1 MAQNTTG
8 DRVKRFFGIDPE
20 DKLNEAS
27 FFDDGDFVEE
37 EVSTRDF
44 LRSLFP
50 TGAGIG
56 AYFKE
61 LFPFWGWI
69 FHYNLTW
76 LLGDL
81 IAGTFWESKLR
92 STNWR

>member
-1 MAQNTTG
+1 MAHNTTG
-8 DRVKRFFGIDPE
+8 DRVKRFLGIEPE
-20 DKLNEAS
+20 DRLNDAA
-27 FFDDGDFVEE
+27 FFDDGSFLED
-37 EVSTRDF
+37 EVSTKDF
-44 LRSLFP
+44 LRSLTP
-50 TGAGIG
+50 TGSSIA

-81 IAGTFWESKLR
+81 IAGTCCSGPNFGP
-92 STNWR
+92 